1 MDIKRAIPIGVESYK
16 EIIDSDYYY
25 IDKTRLIMDLLTQKS
40 KVTLFIRP
48 RRFGKTLAQSMLR
61 TFFEEEIDSDG
72 KTVDNSRYFEGKKIM
87 GAGRQFTCHMGKYP
101 VIFLSMKSAKQ
112 PNFEMAYHRILTDI
126 VSEFERHAYLLE
138 GNILTLAQKKLYN
151 TILERTAGIADYT
164 FSLKFLSDC
173 LGKYHHRKTIILIDE
188 YDVPLENAYFK
199 GFYRQMVDFMRSLL
213 ESALKTNDSLQFA
226 VITGCLRISRESI
239 FTGLN
244 NLKINSVLD
253 ESYSEFFGFMQ
264 DEIDSLLSFYGIGQ
278 KKEEIKEWYNGYLF
292 GGTEVYNPW
301 SILNY
306 VDDIV
311 SHNTEFPK
319 PYWSN
324 TSSNSIIHEL
334 VVKADSSTVQEIERL
349 LAGKA
354 IEKPVHED
362 ITYEDIY
369 QSEDNLWNFLFFT
382 GYLRAAGRSFH
393 SDIIYLKM
401 MIPNREIRY
410 IYNNTIQE
418 WFHKKAETMDFSSL
432 YRAIL
437 SGDIESAEN
446 FLKKQLRESISFMDS
461 AEKFYHGFLLGLLG
475 GLQDYRK
482 ESNLEGG
489 NGRYDITLI
498 PYDEQQPAVILELKR
513 AKKFTDM
520 ENLCLEALR
529 QIDEKKYA
537 DALIEEGYPL
547 ILKYG
552 ICFCKKS
559 CMVKLSGKAAGYQ
572 TCRATEK
579 RNC

>member
-1 MDIKRAIPIGVESYK
+1 MEIKKAIPIGIESYK
-16 EIIDSDYYY
+16 EIIKNDYYY
-25 IDKTRLIMDLLTQKS
+25 IDKTLLIMDLLTQKS
-40 KVTLFIRP
+40 KVTLFTRP

-61 TFFEEEIDSDG
+61 TFFEEEIDADG
-72 KTVDNSRYFEGKKIM
+72 RAVDNSGYFSGKKIM
-87 GAGRQFTCHMGKYP
+87 GAGAQYTGHMGKYP

-112 PNFEMAYHRILTDI
+112 PDFEMAYSRVLTDI

-138 GNILTLAQKKLYN
+138 GNVLTPAQKKRYN
-151 TILERTAGIADYT
+151 AVLEQSARMAEVT

-173 LGKYHHRKTIILIDE
+173 LEKYHHQKTIILIDE

-199 GFYRQMVDFMRSLL
+199 GFYDQMIDFMRSLL

-244 NLKINSVLD
+244 NLEVVSVLD
-253 ESYSEFFGFMQ
+253 ENYAEHFGFTQ
-264 DEIDSLLSFYGIGQ
+264 GEVDSLLDFYNVSS
-278 KKEEIKEWYNGYLF
+278 IKDDVKSWYDGYLF
-292 GGTEVYNPW
+292 GDTGVYNPW
-301 SILNY
+301 SIINY
-306 VDDIV
+306 VKDTIY
-311 SHNTEFPK
+311 HNTEFPK

-334 VVKADSSTVQEIERL
+334 VVKADSSTVQEIEHL
-349 LAGKA
+349 LMGEA

-362 ITYEDIY
+362 ITYGDIH

-382 GYLRAAGRSFH
+382 GYLKAAGRSFH

-401 MIPNREIRY
+401 KIPNREIRY

-418 WFHKKAETMDFSSL
+418 WFHKKTEAADFSSL

-437 SGDIESAEN
+437 SGDTETAEN

-482 ESNLEGG
+482 KSNLESGS
-489 NGRYDITLI
+489 GRYDITLI

-513 AKKFTDM
+513 AKKFTEM
-520 ENLCLEALR
+520 ENLCREALH
-529 QIDEKKYA
+529 QIDEKNYA
-537 DALIEEGYPL
+537 DALIEEGYPI

-552 ICFCKKS
+552 VCFCKKS
-559 CMVKLSGKAAGYQ
+559 CMVKLAK
-572 TCRATEK
+572 
-579 RNC
+579 

>member
-1 MDIKRAIPIGVESYK
+1 MEIKKAIPIGIESYK
-16 EIIDSDYYY
+16 EIIKNDYYY
-25 IDKTRLIMDLLTQKS
+25 IDKTLLIMDLLTQKS
-40 KVTLFIRP
+40 KVTLFTRP

-61 TFFEEEIDSDG
+61 TFFEEEIDADG
-72 KTVDNSRYFEGKKIM
+72 RAVDNSGYFSGKKIM
-87 GAGRQFTCHMGKYP
+87 EAGAQYTGHMGKYP

-112 PNFEMAYHRILTDI
+112 PDFEMAYSRLLTDI
-126 VSEFERHAYLLE
+126 VSEFERHSYLLE
-138 GNILTLAQKKLYN
+138 GDVLTPAQKKRYN
-151 TILERTAGIADYT
+151 AVLEQSAGMAEVT

-173 LGKYHHRKTIILIDE
+173 LEKYHHQKTIILVDE

-199 GFYRQMVDFMRSLL
+199 GFYKQMVDFMRSLL

-239 FTGLN
+239 FTDLN

-482 ESNLEGG
+482 ESNLESG

>member
-1 MDIKRAIPIGVESYK
+1 MEIKKAIPIGIESYK
-16 EIIDSDYYY
+16 EIIKNDYYY
-25 IDKTRLIMDLLTQKS
+25 IDKTLLIMDLLTQKS
-40 KVTLFIRP
+40 KVTLFTRP

-61 TFFEEEIDSDG
+61 TFFEEEIDADG
-72 KTVDNSRYFEGKKIM
+72 RAVDNSGYFSGKKIM
-87 GAGRQFTCHMGKYP
+87 GAGAQYTGHMGKYP

-112 PNFEMAYHRILTDI
+112 PDFEMAYDSLLDEIIREYDRHR
-126 VSEFERHAYLLE
+126 YLLGSDRLTGDIKE
-138 GNILTLAQKKLYN
+138 RYSAILAGKAGKAAYAKSLA
-151 TILERTAGIADYT
+151 
-164 FSLKFLSDC
+164 FLSDC
-173 LGKYHHRKTIILIDE
+173 LEKYHCQKTIILIDE

-199 GFYRQMVDFMRSLL
+199 GFYNQMIDFMRSLL

-244 NLKINSVLD
+244 NLEVVSVLD
-253 ESYSEFFGFMQ
+253 ENYAEHFGFTQ
-264 DEIDSLLSFYGIGQ
+264 GEVDSLLDFYNVSC
-278 KKEEIKEWYNGYLF
+278 IKDDVKSWYDGYLF
-292 GGTEVYNPW
+292 GDTEVYNPW
-301 SILNY
+301 SIINY
-306 VDDIV
+306 VKDTIY
-311 SHNTEFPK
+311 HNTEFPK

-334 VVKADSSTVQEIERL
+334 VVKADSSTVQEIEHL
-349 LAGKA
+349 LMGEA

-362 ITYEDIY
+362 ITYGDIH

-382 GYLRAAGRSFH
+382 GYLKAAGRSFH

-401 MIPNREIRY
+401 KIPNREIRY

-418 WFHKKAETMDFSSL
+418 WFHKKTEAADFSSL

-437 SGDIESAEN
+437 SGDTETAEN

-482 ESNLEGG
+482 KSNLESGS
-489 NGRYDITLI
+489 GRYDITLI

-513 AKKFTDM
+513 AKKFTEM
-520 ENLCLEALR
+520 ENLCREALH
-529 QIDEKKYA
+529 QIDEKNYA
-537 DALIEEGYPL
+537 DALIEEGYPI

-552 ICFCKKS
+552 VCFCKKS
-559 CMVKLSGKAAGYQ
+559 CMVKLAK
-572 TCRATEK
+572 
-579 RNC
+579 

>member
-1 MDIKRAIPIGVESYK
+1 MDIKKAIPIGIESYK
-16 EIIDSDYYY
+16 EMIDRDYYY
-25 IDKTRLIMDLLTQKS
+25 IDKTRLIVDLLTQKS
-40 KVTLFIRP
+40 KVTLFTRP

-61 TFFEEEIDSDG
+61 TFFEEEIDADG
-72 KTVDNSRYFEGKKIM
+72 RAVDNSGYFSGKKIM
-87 GAGRQFTCHMGKYP
+87 EAGAQYTGHMGKYP

-112 PNFEMAYHRILTDI
+112 PDFEMAYSRLLTDI
-126 VSEFERHAYLLE
+126 VSEFERHSYLLE
-138 GNILTLAQKKLYN
+138 GDVLTPAQKKRYN
-151 TILERTAGIADYT
+151 AVLEQSAGMAEVT

-173 LGKYHHRKTIILIDE
+173 LEKYHHQKTIILVDE

-199 GFYRQMVDFMRSLL
+199 GFYKQMVDFMRSLL

-239 FTGLN
+239 FTDLN

-482 ESNLEGG
+482 ESNLESG

>member
-1 MDIKRAIPIGVESYK
+1 MEIKKAIPIGIESYK
-16 EIIDSDYYY
+16 EIIKNDYYY
-25 IDKTRLIMDLLTQKS
+25 IDKTLLIMDLLTQKS
-40 KVTLFIRP
+40 KVTLFTRP

-61 TFFEEEIDSDG
+61 TFFEEEIDADG
-72 KTVDNSRYFEGKKIM
+72 RAVDNSGYFSGKKIM
-87 GAGRQFTCHMGKYP
+87 GAGAQYTGHMGKYP

-112 PNFEMAYHRILTDI
+112 PDFEMAYSRLLTDI
-126 VSEFERHAYLLE
+126 VSEFERHSYLLE
-138 GNILTLAQKKLYN
+138 GDVLTPAQKKRYN
-151 TILERTAGIADYT
+151 AVLEQSAGMAEVT

-173 LGKYHHRKTIILIDE
+173 LEKYHHQKTIILIDE

-199 GFYRQMVDFMRSLL
+199 GFYDQMIDFMRSLL

-244 NLKINSVLD
+244 NLEVVSVLD
-253 ESYSEFFGFMQ
+253 ENYAEHFGFTQ
-264 DEIDSLLSFYGIGQ
+264 GEVDSLLDFYNVSC
-278 KKEEIKEWYNGYLF
+278 IKDDVKSWYDGYLF
-292 GGTEVYNPW
+292 GDTEVYNPW
-301 SILNY
+301 SIINY
-306 VDDIV
+306 VKDTIY
-311 SHNTEFPK
+311 HNTEFPK

-334 VVKADSSTVQEIERL
+334 VVKADSSTVQEIEHL
-349 LAGKA
+349 LMGEA

-362 ITYEDIY
+362 ITYGDIH

-382 GYLRAAGRSFH
+382 GYLKAAGRSFH

-401 MIPNREIRY
+401 KIPNREIRY

-418 WFHKKAETMDFSSL
+418 WFHKKTEAADFSSL

-437 SGDIESAEN
+437 SGDTETAEN

-482 ESNLEGG
+482 KSNLESGS
-489 NGRYDITLI
+489 GRYDITLI

-513 AKKFTDM
+513 AKKFTEM
-520 ENLCLEALR
+520 ENLCREALH
-529 QIDEKKYA
+529 QIDEKNYA
-537 DALIEEGYPL
+537 DALIEEGYPI

-552 ICFCKKS
+552 VCFCKKS
-559 CMVKLSGKAAGYQ
+559 CMVKLAK
-572 TCRATEK
+572 
-579 RNC
+579 

>member
-1 MDIKRAIPIGVESYK
+1 MDIKKAIPIGIESYK
-16 EIIDSDYYY
+16 EMIDRDYYY
-25 IDKTRLIMDLLTQKS
+25 IDKTRLIVDLLTQKS
-40 KVTLFIRP
+40 KVTLFTRP

-61 TFFEEEIDSDG
+61 TFFEEEIGADG
-72 KTVDNSRYFEGKKIM
+72 RAVDNSGYFSGKKIM
-87 GAGRQFTCHMGKYP
+87 GAGAQYTGHMGKYP

-112 PNFEMAYHRILTDI
+112 PDFEMAYSRLLTDI
-126 VSEFERHAYLLE
+126 VSEFERHSYLLE
-138 GNILTLAQKKLYN
+138 GDVLTPAQKKRYN
-151 TILERTAGIADYT
+151 AVLEQSAGMAEVT

-173 LGKYHHRKTIILIDE
+173 LEKYHHQKTIILVDE

-199 GFYRQMVDFMRSLL
+199 GFYKQMVDFMRSLL

-239 FTGLN
+239 FTDLN

-482 ESNLEGG
+482 ESNLESG

>member
-1 MDIKRAIPIGVESYK
+1 MDIKKAIPIGIESYK
-16 EIIDSDYYY
+16 EMIDRDYYY
-25 IDKTRLIMDLLTQKS
+25 IDKTRLIVDLLTQKS
-40 KVTLFIRP
+40 KVTLFTRP

-61 TFFEEEIDSDG
+61 TFFEEEIDADG
-72 KTVDNSRYFEGKKIM
+72 RAVDNSGYFSGKKIM
-87 GAGRQFTCHMGKYP
+87 EAGAQYTGHMGKYP

-112 PNFEMAYHRILTDI
+112 PDFEMAYSRLLTDI
-126 VSEFERHAYLLE
+126 VSEFERHSYLLE
-138 GNILTLAQKKLYN
+138 GDVLTPAQKKRYN
-151 TILERTAGIADYT
+151 AVLEQSAGMAEVT

-173 LGKYHHRKTIILIDE
+173 LEKYHHQKTIILVDE

-199 GFYRQMVDFMRSLL
+199 GFYKQMVDFMRSLL

-239 FTGLN
+239 FTDLN

-253 ESYSEFFGFMQ
+253 ESYSEFFGFIQ

-292 GGTEVYNPW
+292 GDTEVYNPW

-306 VDDIV
+306 VDDII

-482 ESNLEGG
+482 ESNLESG

>member
-1 MDIKRAIPIGVESYK
+1 
-16 EIIDSDYYY
+16 
-25 IDKTRLIMDLLTQKS
+25 
-40 KVTLFIRP
+40 
-48 RRFGKTLAQSMLR
+48 
-61 TFFEEEIDSDG
+61 
-72 KTVDNSRYFEGKKIM
+72 
-87 GAGRQFTCHMGKYP
+87 
-101 VIFLSMKSAKQ
+101 MKSAKQ

-382 GYLRAAGRSFH
+382 GYLKAIRKRFESRTIF
-393 SDIIYLKM
+393 LEM
-401 MIPNREIRY
+401 EIPNEEVMY
-410 IYNNTIQE
+410 IYENTIQD
-418 WFHKKAETMDFSSL
+418 WFQQKTKVLDLSGL
-432 YRAIL
+432 YHSIL
-437 SGDIESAEN
+437 SGDTETAEN
-446 FLKKQLRESISFMDS
+446 LLKQQLRESISFMDS

-482 ESNLEGG
+482 KSNLESG
-489 NGRYDITLI
+489 NGRYDIILI

-513 AKKFTDM
+513 AKKFTEM
-520 ENLCLEALR
+520 ENLCQEALK
-529 QIDEKKYA
+529 QIDEKNYA

-559 CMVKLSGKAAGYQ
+559 CMVKLS
-572 TCRATEK
+572 EK
-579 RNC
+579 

>member
-1 MDIKRAIPIGVESYK
+1 MEIKKAIPIGIESYK
-16 EIIDSDYYY
+16 EIIKNDYYY
-25 IDKTRLIMDLLTQKS
+25 IDKTLLIMDLLTQKS
-40 KVTLFIRP
+40 KVTLFTRP

-61 TFFEEEIDSDG
+61 TFFEEEIDADG
-72 KTVDNSRYFEGKKIM
+72 RAVDNSGYFSGKKIM
-87 GAGRQFTCHMGKYP
+87 GAGAQYTGHMGKYP

-112 PNFEMAYHRILTDI
+112 PDFEMAYDSLLDEIIREYDRHR
-126 VSEFERHAYLLE
+126 YLLGSDRLTGDIKE
-138 GNILTLAQKKLYN
+138 RYSAILAGKAGKAAYAKSLA
-151 TILERTAGIADYT
+151 
-164 FSLKFLSDC
+164 FLSDC
-173 LGKYHHRKTIILIDE
+173 LEKYHCQKTIILIDE

-199 GFYRQMVDFMRSLL
+199 GFYNQMIDFMRSLL

-244 NLKINSVLD
+244 NLEVVSVLD
-253 ESYSEFFGFMQ
+253 ENYAEHFGFTQ
-264 DEIDSLLSFYGIGQ
+264 GEVDSLLDFYNVSC
-278 KKEEIKEWYNGYLF
+278 IKDDVKSWYDGYLF
-292 GGTEVYNPW
+292 GDTEVYNPW
-301 SILNY
+301 SIINY
-306 VDDIV
+306 VKDTIY
-311 SHNTEFPK
+311 HNTEFPK

-334 VVKADSSTVQEIERL
+334 VVKADSSTVQEIEHL
-349 LAGKA
+349 LMGEA

-362 ITYEDIY
+362 IAYGDIH

-382 GYLRAAGRSFH
+382 GYLKAAGRSFH

-401 MIPNREIRY
+401 KIPNREIRY

-418 WFHKKAETMDFSSL
+418 WFHKKTEAADFSSL

-437 SGDIESAEN
+437 SGDTETAEN

-482 ESNLEGG
+482 KSNLESGS
-489 NGRYDITLI
+489 GRYDITLI

-513 AKKFTDM
+513 AKKFTEM
-520 ENLCLEALR
+520 ENLCREALH
-529 QIDEKKYA
+529 QIDEKNYA
-537 DALIEEGYPL
+537 DALIEEGYPI

-552 ICFCKKS
+552 VCFCKKS
-559 CMVKLSGKAAGYQ
+559 CMVKLAK
-572 TCRATEK
+572 
-579 RNC
+579 

>member
-1 MDIKRAIPIGVESYK
+1 MEIKKAIPIGVESYK
-16 EIIDSDYYY
+16 EIIKNDYYY
-25 IDKTRLIMDLLTQKS
+25 IDKTLLIMDLLTQKS
-40 KVTLFIRP
+40 KVTLFTRP

-61 TFFEEEIDSDG
+61 TFFEEEIDADG
-72 KTVDNSRYFEGKKIM
+72 RAVDNSGYFSGKKIM
-87 GAGRQFTCHMGKYP
+87 GAGAQYTGHMGKYP

-112 PNFEMAYHRILTDI
+112 PDFEMAYDSLLDEIIRDYDRHR
-126 VSEFERHAYLLE
+126 YLLGSDRLTGDIKE
-138 GNILTLAQKKLYN
+138 RYSAILAGKAGKAAYAKSLA
-151 TILERTAGIADYT
+151 
-164 FSLKFLSDC
+164 FLSDC
-173 LGKYHHRKTIILIDE
+173 LEKYHCQKTIILIDE

-199 GFYRQMVDFMRSLL
+199 GFYNQMIDFMRSLL

-244 NLKINSVLD
+244 NLEVVSVLD
-253 ESYSEFFGFMQ
+253 ENYAEHFGFTQ
-264 DEIDSLLSFYGIGQ
+264 GEVDSLLDFYNVSC
-278 KKEEIKEWYNGYLF
+278 IKDDVKSWYDGYLF
-292 GGTEVYNPW
+292 GDTEVYNPW
-301 SILNY
+301 SIINY
-306 VDDIV
+306 VKDTIY
-311 SHNTEFPK
+311 HNTEFPK

-334 VVKADSSTVQEIERL
+334 VVKADSSTVQEIEHL
-349 LAGKA
+349 LMGEA

-362 ITYEDIY
+362 ITYGDIH

-382 GYLRAAGRSFH
+382 VYLKAAGRSFH

-401 MIPNREIRY
+401 KIPNREIRY

-418 WFHKKAETMDFSSL
+418 WFHKKTEAADFSSL

-437 SGDIESAEN
+437 SGDTETAEN

-482 ESNLEGG
+482 KSNLESGS
-489 NGRYDITLI
+489 GRYDITLI

-513 AKKFTDM
+513 AKKFTEM
-520 ENLCLEALR
+520 ENLCREALH
-529 QIDEKKYA
+529 QIDEKNYA
-537 DALIEEGYPL
+537 DALIEEGYPI

-552 ICFCKKS
+552 VCFCKKS
-559 CMVKLSGKAAGYQ
+559 CMVKLAK
-572 TCRATEK
+572 
-579 RNC
+579 

>member
-1 MDIKRAIPIGVESYK
+1 MEIKKAIPIGVESYK
-16 EIIDSDYYY
+16 EIIKNDYYY
-25 IDKTRLIMDLLTQKS
+25 IDKTLLIMDLLTQKS
-40 KVTLFIRP
+40 KVTLFTRP

-61 TFFEEEIDSDG
+61 TFFEEEIDADG
-72 KTVDNSRYFEGKKIM
+72 RAVDNSGYFSGKKIM
-87 GAGRQFTCHMGKYP
+87 EAGAQYTGHMGKYP

-112 PNFEMAYHRILTDI
+112 PDFEMAYDSLLDEIIREYDRHR
-126 VSEFERHAYLLE
+126 YLLGSDRLTGDIKE
-138 GNILTLAQKKLYN
+138 RYSAILAGKAGKAAYAKSLA
-151 TILERTAGIADYT
+151 
-164 FSLKFLSDC
+164 FLSDC
-173 LGKYHHRKTIILIDE
+173 LEKYHCQKTIILIDE

-199 GFYRQMVDFMRSLL
+199 GFYNQMIDFMRSLL

-244 NLKINSVLD
+244 NLEVVSVLD
-253 ESYSEFFGFMQ
+253 ENYAEHFGFTQ
-264 DEIDSLLSFYGIGQ
+264 GEVDSLLDFYNVSS
-278 KKEEIKEWYNGYLF
+278 IKDDVKSWYDGYLF
-292 GGTEVYNPW
+292 GDTGVYNPW
-301 SILNY
+301 SIINY
-306 VDDIV
+306 VKDTIY
-311 SHNTEFPK
+311 HNTEFPK

-334 VVKADSSTVQEIERL
+334 VVKADSNSVQEIERL
-349 LAGKA
+349 LAGGS

-362 ITYEDIY
+362 ITYGDIH

-382 GYLRAAGRSFH
+382 GYLKAAGRSFH

-401 MIPNREIRY
+401 KIPNREIRY

-437 SGDIESAEN
+437 SGDTETAEN

-482 ESNLEGG
+482 KSNLESGS
-489 NGRYDITLI
+489 GRYDITLI

-513 AKKFTDM
+513 AKKFTEM
-520 ENLCLEALR
+520 ENLCREALH
-529 QIDEKKYA
+529 QIDEKNYA
-537 DALIEEGYPL
+537 DALIEEGYPI

-552 ICFCKKS
+552 VCFCKKS
-559 CMVKLSGKAAGYQ
+559 CMVKLAK
-572 TCRATEK
+572 
-579 RNC
+579 

>member
-1 MDIKRAIPIGVESYK
+1 MDIKKAIPIGIESYK
-16 EIIDSDYYY
+16 EMIDRDYYY
-25 IDKTRLIMDLLTQKS
+25 IDKTRLIVDLLTQKS
-40 KVTLFIRP
+40 KVTLFTRP

-72 KTVDNSRYFEGKKIM
+72 KAVDNSGYFAGKKIM
-87 GAGRQFTCHMGKYP
+87 GAGVQYTEHMGKYP

-112 PNFEMAYHRILTDI
+112 PDFEMAYDSLLDEIIREYDRHR
-126 VSEFERHAYLLE
+126 YLLNSGSLADDIKE
-138 GNILTLAQKKLYN
+138 RYSAILSGKAGKAAYAKALA
-151 TILERTAGIADYT
+151 
-164 FSLKFLSDC
+164 FLSDC
-173 LGKYHHRKTIILIDE
+173 LEKYHHQKTIILVDE

-199 GFYRQMVDFMRSLL
+199 GFYKQMVDFMRSLL

-253 ESYSEFFGFMQ
+253 ESYSEFFGFIQ
-264 DEIDSLLSFYGIGQ
+264 DEIDSLLSFYNISQ

-306 VDDIV
+306 VDDII

-334 VVKADSSTVQEIERL
+334 VVKSDSSTVHEIERL
-349 LAGKA
+349 LAGES
-354 IEKPVHED
+354 IEKPIHED
-362 ITYEDIY
+362 ITYGDIH
-369 QSEDNLWNFLFFT
+369 QSKDNLWNFLFFT
-382 GYLRAAGRSFH
+382 GYLKAAGRSFQ
-393 SDIIYLKM
+393 SDMIYLEMK
-401 MIPNREIRY
+401 IPNREVRY

-418 WFHKKAETMDFSSL
+418 WFHQKTEAMDFSGL
-432 YRAIL
+432 YHAIL
-437 SGDIESAEN
+437 SGDTETAEN
-446 FLKKQLRESISFMDS
+446 LLKQQLRESISYIDS

-482 ESNLEGG
+482 KSNLESG
-489 NGRYDITLI
+489 NGRYDIILI
-498 PYDEQQPAVILELKR
+498 PYDEQQPAAILELKR
-513 AKKFTDM
+513 AKKFTEM
-520 ENLCLEALR
+520 ENLCQEALK
-529 QIDEKKYA
+529 QIDEKKYT
-537 DALIEEGYPL
+537 DALIEEGYPR

-559 CMVKLSGKAAGYQ
+559 CMVKLADTAGI
-572 TCRATEK
+572 
-579 RNC
+579 

>member
-1 MDIKRAIPIGVESYK
+1 MEIKKAIPIGIESYK
-16 EIIDSDYYY
+16 EIIKNDYYY
-25 IDKTRLIMDLLTQKS
+25 IDKTLLIMDLLTQKS
-40 KVTLFIRP
+40 KVTLFTRP

-61 TFFEEEIDSDG
+61 TFFEEEIGADG
-72 KTVDNSRYFEGKKIM
+72 RAVDNSGYFSGKKIM
-87 GAGRQFTCHMGKYP
+87 GAGAQYTGHMGKYP

-112 PNFEMAYHRILTDI
+112 PDFEMAYDSLLDEIIREYDRHR
-126 VSEFERHAYLLE
+126 YLLGSDRLTGDIKE
-138 GNILTLAQKKLYN
+138 RYSAILAGKAGKAAYAKSLA
-151 TILERTAGIADYT
+151 
-164 FSLKFLSDC
+164 FLSDC
-173 LGKYHHRKTIILIDE
+173 LEKYHCQKTIILIDE

-199 GFYRQMVDFMRSLL
+199 GFYNQMIDFMRSLL

-244 NLKINSVLD
+244 NLEVVSVLD
-253 ESYSEFFGFMQ
+253 ENYAEHFGFTQ
-264 DEIDSLLSFYGIGQ
+264 GEVDSLLDFYNVSS
-278 KKEEIKEWYNGYLF
+278 IKDDVKSWYDGYLF
-292 GGTEVYNPW
+292 GDTGVYNPW
-301 SILNY
+301 SIINY
-306 VDDIV
+306 VKDTIY
-311 SHNTEFPK
+311 HNTEFPK

-334 VVKADSSTVQEIERL
+334 VVKADSSTVQEIEHL
-349 LAGKA
+349 LMGEA

-362 ITYEDIY
+362 ITYGDIH

-382 GYLRAAGRSFH
+382 GYLKAAGRSFH

-401 MIPNREIRY
+401 KIPNREIRY

-418 WFHKKAETMDFSSL
+418 WFHKKTEAADFSSL

-437 SGDIESAEN
+437 SGDTETAEN

-482 ESNLEGG
+482 KSNLESGS
-489 NGRYDITLI
+489 GRYDITLI

-513 AKKFTDM
+513 AKKFTEM
-520 ENLCLEALR
+520 ENLCREALH
-529 QIDEKKYA
+529 QIDEKNYA
-537 DALIEEGYPL
+537 DALIEEGYPI

-552 ICFCKKS
+552 VCFCKKS
-559 CMVKLSGKAAGYQ
+559 CMVKLAK
-572 TCRATEK
+572 
-579 RNC
+579 

>member
-1 MDIKRAIPIGVESYK
+1 MDIKKAIPIGIESYK
-16 EIIDSDYYY
+16 EMIDRDYYY
-25 IDKTRLIMDLLTQKS
+25 IDKTRLIVDLLTQKS
-40 KVTLFIRP
+40 KVTLFTRP

-61 TFFEEEIDSDG
+61 TFFEEEIDADG
-72 KTVDNSRYFEGKKIM
+72 RAVDNSGYFSGKKIM
-87 GAGRQFTCHMGKYP
+87 EAGAQYTGHMGKYP

-112 PNFEMAYHRILTDI
+112 PDFEMAYSRLLTDI

-138 GNILTLAQKKLYN
+138 GNVLTPAQKKRYN
-151 TILERTAGIADYT
+151 AVLEQSAGMAEVT

-173 LGKYHHRKTIILIDE
+173 LEKYHHQKTIILIDE

-199 GFYRQMVDFMRSLL
+199 GFYDQMIDFMRSLL

-239 FTGLN
+239 FTRLN

-253 ESYSEFFGFMQ
+253 ESYAEYFGFMQ
-264 DEIDSLLSFYGIGQ
+264 DEVDSLLSFYGISQ
-278 KKEEIKEWYNGYLF
+278 KEDEVKEWYDGYLF
-292 GGTEVYNPW
+292 GHTEVYNPW

-306 VDDIV
+306 VDDII

-334 VVKADSSTVQEIERL
+334 VVKADDSTVQEIEHL
-349 LAGKA
+349 LMGEA

-362 ITYEDIY
+362 ITYGDIY
-369 QSEDNLWNFLFFT
+369 QSADNLWNFLFFT

-482 ESNLEGG
+482 ESNLESG

>member
-1 MDIKRAIPIGVESYK
+1 MEIKKAIPIGIESYK
-16 EIIDSDYYY
+16 EIIKNDYYY
-25 IDKTRLIMDLLTQKS
+25 IDKTLLIMDLLTQKS
-40 KVTLFIRP
+40 KVTLFTRP

-61 TFFEEEIDSDG
+61 TFFEEEIDADDRA
-72 KTVDNSRYFEGKKIM
+72 VDNSEYFSGKKIM
-87 GAGRQFTCHMGKYP
+87 EAGAQYTGHMGKYP

-112 PNFEMAYHRILTDI
+112 PDFEMAYDSLLDEIIREYDRHR
-126 VSEFERHAYLLE
+126 YLLGSDRLTGDIKE
-138 GNILTLAQKKLYN
+138 RYSAILAGKAGKAAYAKSLA
-151 TILERTAGIADYT
+151 
-164 FSLKFLSDC
+164 FLSDC
-173 LGKYHHRKTIILIDE
+173 LEKYHCQKTIILIDE

-199 GFYRQMVDFMRSLL
+199 GFYNQMIDFMRSLL

-244 NLKINSVLD
+244 NLEVVSVLD
-253 ESYSEFFGFMQ
+253 ENYAEHFGFTQ
-264 DEIDSLLSFYGIGQ
+264 GEVDSLLDFYNVSC
-278 KKEEIKEWYNGYLF
+278 IKDDVKSWYDGYLF
-292 GGTEVYNPW
+292 GDTEVYNPW
-301 SILNY
+301 SIINY
-306 VDDIV
+306 VKDTIY
-311 SHNTEFPK
+311 HNTEFPK

-334 VVKADSSTVQEIERL
+334 VVKADSSTVQEIEHL
-349 LAGKA
+349 LMGEA

-362 ITYEDIY
+362 ITYGDIH

-382 GYLRAAGRSFH
+382 GYLKAAGRSFH

-401 MIPNREIRY
+401 KIPNREIRY

-418 WFHKKAETMDFSSL
+418 WFHKKTEAADFSSL

-437 SGDIESAEN
+437 SGDTETAEN

-482 ESNLEGG
+482 KSNLESGS
-489 NGRYDITLI
+489 GRYDITLI

-513 AKKFTDM
+513 AKKFTEM
-520 ENLCLEALR
+520 ENLCREALH
-529 QIDEKKYA
+529 QIDEKNYA
-537 DALIEEGYPL
+537 DALIEEGYPI

-552 ICFCKKS
+552 VCFCKKS
-559 CMVKLSGKAAGYQ
+559 CMVKLAK
-572 TCRATEK
+572 
-579 RNC
+579 

>member
-1 MDIKRAIPIGVESYK
+1 MEIKKAIPIGVESYK
-16 EIIDSDYYY
+16 EIIKNDYYY
-25 IDKTRLIMDLLTQKS
+25 IDKTLLIMDLLTQKS
-40 KVTLFIRP
+40 KVTLFTRP

-61 TFFEEEIDSDG
+61 TFFEEEIDADG
-72 KTVDNSRYFEGKKIM
+72 RAVDNSGYFSGKKIM
-87 GAGRQFTCHMGKYP
+87 GAGAQYTGHMGKYP

-112 PNFEMAYHRILTDI
+112 PDFEMAYDSLLDEIIREYDRHR
-126 VSEFERHAYLLE
+126 YLLGSDRLTGDIKE
-138 GNILTLAQKKLYN
+138 RYSAILAGKAGKAAYAKSLA
-151 TILERTAGIADYT
+151 
-164 FSLKFLSDC
+164 FLSDC
-173 LGKYHHRKTIILIDE
+173 LEKYHCQKTIILIDE

-199 GFYRQMVDFMRSLL
+199 GFYNQMIDFMRSLL

-244 NLKINSVLD
+244 NLEVVSVLD
-253 ESYSEFFGFMQ
+253 ENYAEHFGFTQ
-264 DEIDSLLSFYGIGQ
+264 GEVDSLLDFYNVSC
-278 KKEEIKEWYNGYLF
+278 IKDDVKSWYDGYLF
-292 GGTEVYNPW
+292 GDTEVYNPW
-301 SILNY
+301 SIINY
-306 VDDIV
+306 VKDTIY
-311 SHNTEFPK
+311 HNTEFPK

-334 VVKADSSTVQEIERL
+334 VVKADSSTVQEIEHL
-349 LAGKA
+349 LMGEA

-362 ITYEDIY
+362 ITYGDIH

-382 GYLRAAGRSFH
+382 GYLKAAGRSFH

-401 MIPNREIRY
+401 KIPNREIRY

-418 WFHKKAETMDFSSL
+418 WFHKKTEAADFSSL

-437 SGDIESAEN
+437 SGDTETAEN

-482 ESNLEGG
+482 KSNLESGS
-489 NGRYDITLI
+489 GRYDITLI

-513 AKKFTDM
+513 AKKFTEM
-520 ENLCLEALR
+520 ENLCREALH
-529 QIDEKKYA
+529 QIDEKNYA
-537 DALIEEGYPL
+537 DALIEEGYPI

-552 ICFCKKS
+552 VCFCKKS
-559 CMVKLSGKAAGYQ
+559 CMVKLAK
-572 TCRATEK
+572 
-579 RNC
+579 

>member
-1 MDIKRAIPIGVESYK
+1 MDIKKAIPIGIESYK
-16 EIIDSDYYY
+16 EMIDRDYYY
-25 IDKTRLIMDLLTQKS
+25 IDKTRLIVDLLTQKS
-40 KVTLFIRP
+40 KVTLFTRP

-61 TFFEEEIDSDG
+61 TFFEEEIDADG
-72 KTVDNSRYFEGKKIM
+72 RAVDNSGYFSGKKIM
-87 GAGRQFTCHMGKYP
+87 GAGAQYTGHMGKYP

-112 PNFEMAYHRILTDI
+112 PDFEMAYSRVLTDI

-138 GNILTLAQKKLYN
+138 GNVLTPAQKKRYN
-151 TILERTAGIADYT
+151 AVLEQSAGMAEVT

-173 LGKYHHRKTIILIDE
+173 LEKYHHQKTIILVDE

-199 GFYRQMVDFMRSLL
+199 GFYKQMVDFMRSLL

-239 FTGLN
+239 FTDLN

-253 ESYSEFFGFMQ
+253 ESYSEFFGFIQ

-292 GGTEVYNPW
+292 GDTEVYNPW

-306 VDDIV
+306 VDDII

-482 ESNLEGG
+482 ESNLESG

>member
-1 MDIKRAIPIGVESYK
+1 MEIKKAIPIGIESYK
-16 EIIDSDYYY
+16 EIIKNDYYY
-25 IDKTRLIMDLLTQKS
+25 IDKTLLIMDLLTQKS
-40 KVTLFIRP
+40 KVTLFTRP

-61 TFFEEEIDSDG
+61 TFFEEEIDADDRA
-72 KTVDNSRYFEGKKIM
+72 VDNSEYFSGKKIM
-87 GAGRQFTCHMGKYP
+87 EAGAQYTGHMGKYP

-112 PNFEMAYHRILTDI
+112 PDFEMAYDSLLDEIIREYDRHR
-126 VSEFERHAYLLE
+126 YLLGSDRLTGDIKE
-138 GNILTLAQKKLYN
+138 RYSAILAGKAGKAAYAKSLA
-151 TILERTAGIADYT
+151 
-164 FSLKFLSDC
+164 FLSDC
-173 LGKYHHRKTIILIDE
+173 LEKYHCQKTIILIDE

-199 GFYRQMVDFMRSLL
+199 GFYNQMIDFMRSLL

-244 NLKINSVLD
+244 NLEVVSVLD
-253 ESYSEFFGFMQ
+253 ENYAEHLGFTQ
-264 DEIDSLLSFYGIGQ
+264 GEVDSLLDFYNVSC
-278 KKEEIKEWYNGYLF
+278 IKDDVKSWYDGYLF
-292 GGTEVYNPW
+292 GDTEVYNPW
-301 SILNY
+301 SIINY
-306 VDDIV
+306 VKDTIY
-311 SHNTEFPK
+311 HNTEFPK

-334 VVKADSSTVQEIERL
+334 VVKADSSTVQEIEHL
-349 LAGKA
+349 LMGEA

-362 ITYEDIY
+362 ITYGDIH

-382 GYLRAAGRSFH
+382 GYLKAAGRSFH

-401 MIPNREIRY
+401 KIPNREIRY

-418 WFHKKAETMDFSSL
+418 WFHKKTEAADFSSL

-437 SGDIESAEN
+437 SGDTETAEN

-482 ESNLEGG
+482 KSNLESGS
-489 NGRYDITLI
+489 GRYDITLI

-513 AKKFTDM
+513 AKKFTEM
-520 ENLCLEALR
+520 ENLCREALH
-529 QIDEKKYA
+529 QIDEKNYA
-537 DALIEEGYPL
+537 DALIEEGYPI

-552 ICFCKKS
+552 VCFCKKS
-559 CMVKLSGKAAGYQ
+559 CMVKLAK
-572 TCRATEK
+572 
-579 RNC
+579 

>member
-1 MDIKRAIPIGVESYK
+1 MEIKKAIPIGIESYK
-16 EIIDSDYYY
+16 EIIKNDYYY
-25 IDKTRLIMDLLTQKS
+25 IDKTLLIMDLLTQKS
-40 KVTLFIRP
+40 KVTLFTRP

-61 TFFEEEIDSDG
+61 TFFEEEIDADG
-72 KTVDNSRYFEGKKIM
+72 RAVDNSGYFSGKKIM
-87 GAGRQFTCHMGKYP
+87 EAGAQYTGHMGKYP

-112 PNFEMAYHRILTDI
+112 PDFEMAYSRVLTDI

-138 GNILTLAQKKLYN
+138 GNVLTPAQKKRYN
-151 TILERTAGIADYT
+151 AVLEQSARMAEVT

-173 LGKYHHRKTIILIDE
+173 LEKYHHQKTIILIDE

-199 GFYRQMVDFMRSLL
+199 GFYNQMIDFMRSLL

-244 NLKINSVLD
+244 NLEVVSVLD
-253 ESYSEFFGFMQ
+253 ENYAEHFGFTQ
-264 DEIDSLLSFYGIGQ
+264 GEVDSLLDFYNVSC
-278 KKEEIKEWYNGYLF
+278 IKDDVKSWYDGYLF
-292 GGTEVYNPW
+292 GDTEVYNPW
-301 SILNY
+301 SIINY
-306 VDDIV
+306 VKDTIY
-311 SHNTEFPK
+311 HNTEFPK

-334 VVKADSSTVQEIERL
+334 VVKADSSTVQEIEHL
-349 LAGKA
+349 LMGEA

-362 ITYEDIY
+362 ITYGDIH

-382 GYLRAAGRSFH
+382 GYLKAAGRSFH
-393 SDIIYLKM
+393 SDIIYLKIK
-401 MIPNREIRY
+401 IPNREIRY

-418 WFHKKAETMDFSSL
+418 WFHKKTEAADFSSL

-437 SGDIESAEN
+437 SGDTETAEN

-482 ESNLEGG
+482 KSNLESGS
-489 NGRYDITLI
+489 GRYDITLI

-513 AKKFTDM
+513 AKKFTEM
-520 ENLCLEALR
+520 ENLCREALH
-529 QIDEKKYA
+529 QIDEKNYA
-537 DALIEEGYPL
+537 DALIEEGYPI

-552 ICFCKKS
+552 VCFCKKS
-559 CMVKLSGKAAGYQ
+559 CMVKLAK
-572 TCRATEK
+572 
-579 RNC
+579 

>member
-1 MDIKRAIPIGVESYK
+1 MDIKKAIPIGIESYK
-16 EIIDSDYYY
+16 EMIDRDYYY
-25 IDKTRLIMDLLTQKS
+25 IDKTRLIVDLLTQKS
-40 KVTLFIRP
+40 KVTLFTRP

-61 TFFEEEIDSDG
+61 TFFEEEIDADG
-72 KTVDNSRYFEGKKIM
+72 RAVDNSGYFSGKKIM
-87 GAGRQFTCHMGKYP
+87 EAGAQYTGHMGKYP

-112 PNFEMAYHRILTDI
+112 PDFEMAYDSLLDEIIREYDRHR
-126 VSEFERHAYLLE
+126 YLLGSDRLTGDIKE
-138 GNILTLAQKKLYN
+138 RYSAILAGKAGKAAYAKSLA
-151 TILERTAGIADYT
+151 
-164 FSLKFLSDC
+164 FLSDC
-173 LGKYHHRKTIILIDE
+173 LEKYHCQKTIILIDE

-199 GFYRQMVDFMRSLL
+199 GFYNQMIDFMRSLL

-244 NLKINSVLD
+244 NLEVVSVLD
-253 ESYSEFFGFMQ
+253 ENYAEHFGFTQ
-264 DEIDSLLSFYGIGQ
+264 GEVDSLLDFYNVSS
-278 KKEEIKEWYNGYLF
+278 IKDDVKSWYDGYLF
-292 GGTEVYNPW
+292 GDTGVYNPW
-301 SILNY
+301 SIINY
-306 VDDIV
+306 VKDTIY
-311 SHNTEFPK
+311 HNTEFPK

-334 VVKADSSTVQEIERL
+334 VVKADSSTVQEIEHL
-349 LAGKA
+349 LMGEA

-362 ITYEDIY
+362 ITYGDIH

-382 GYLRAAGRSFH
+382 GYLKAAGRSFH

-401 MIPNREIRY
+401 KIPNREIRY

-418 WFHKKAETMDFSSL
+418 WFHKKTEAADFSSL

-437 SGDIESAEN
+437 SGDTETAEN

-482 ESNLEGG
+482 KSNLESGS
-489 NGRYDITLI
+489 GRYDITLI

-513 AKKFTDM
+513 AKKFTEM
-520 ENLCLEALR
+520 ENLCREALH
-529 QIDEKKYA
+529 QIDEKNYA
-537 DALIEEGYPL
+537 DALIEEGYPI

-552 ICFCKKS
+552 VCFCKKS
-559 CMVKLSGKAAGYQ
+559 CMVKLAK
-572 TCRATEK
+572 
-579 RNC
+579 

>member
-334 VVKADSSTVQEIERL
+334 VVKSDSSTVHEIERL
-349 LAGKA
+349 LAGES
-354 IEKPVHED
+354 IEKPIHED
-362 ITYEDIY
+362 ITYGDIH
-369 QSEDNLWNFLFFT
+369 QSKDNLWNFLFFT
-382 GYLRAAGRSFH
+382 GYLKAAGRSFQ
-393 SDIIYLKM
+393 SDMIYLEMK
-401 MIPNREIRY
+401 IPNREVRY

-418 WFHKKAETMDFSSL
+418 WFHQKTEAMDFSGL
-432 YRAIL
+432 YHAIL
-437 SGDIESAEN
+437 SGDTETAEN
-446 FLKKQLRESISFMDS
+446 LLKQQLRESISFMDS

-482 ESNLEGG
+482 KSKLESG
-489 NGRYDITLI
+489 NGRYDIILI
-498 PYDEQQPAVILELKR
+498 PYDEQQPAAILELKR
-513 AKKFTDM
+513 AKKFTEM
-520 ENLCLEALR
+520 ENLCQEALK
-529 QIDEKKYA
+529 QIDEKNYT
-537 DALIEEGYPL
+537 DALIEEGYPH

-559 CMVKLSGKAAGYQ
+559 CMVKLS
-572 TCRATEK
+572 EK
-579 RNC
+579 

>member
-1 MDIKRAIPIGVESYK
+1 MEIKKAIPIGIESYK
-16 EIIDSDYYY
+16 EIIKNDYYY
-25 IDKTRLIMDLLTQKS
+25 IDKTLLIMDLLTQKS
-40 KVTLFIRP
+40 KVTLFTRP

-61 TFFEEEIDSDG
+61 TFFEEEIDADG
-72 KTVDNSRYFEGKKIM
+72 RAVDNSGYFSGKKIM
-87 GAGRQFTCHMGKYP
+87 EAGAQYTGHMGKYP

-112 PNFEMAYHRILTDI
+112 PDFEMAYDSLLDEIIREYDRHR
-126 VSEFERHAYLLE
+126 YLLGSDRLTGDIKE
-138 GNILTLAQKKLYN
+138 RYSAILAGKAGKAAYAKSLA
-151 TILERTAGIADYT
+151 
-164 FSLKFLSDC
+164 FLSDC
-173 LGKYHHRKTIILIDE
+173 LEKYHCQKTIILIDE

-199 GFYRQMVDFMRSLL
+199 GFYNQMIDFMRSLL

-244 NLKINSVLD
+244 NLEVVSVLD
-253 ESYSEFFGFMQ
+253 ENYAEHFGFTQ
-264 DEIDSLLSFYGIGQ
+264 GEVDSLLDFYNVSC
-278 KKEEIKEWYNGYLF
+278 IKDDVKSWYDGYLF
-292 GGTEVYNPW
+292 GDTEVYNPW
-301 SILNY
+301 SIINY
-306 VDDIV
+306 VKDTIY
-311 SHNTEFPK
+311 HNTEFPK

-334 VVKADSSTVQEIERL
+334 VVKADSSTVQEIEHL
-349 LAGKA
+349 LMGEA

-362 ITYEDIY
+362 ITYGDIH

-382 GYLRAAGRSFH
+382 GYLKAAGRSFH

-401 MIPNREIRY
+401 KIPNREIRY

-418 WFHKKAETMDFSSL
+418 WFHKKTEAADFSSL

-437 SGDIESAEN
+437 SGDTETAEN

-482 ESNLEGG
+482 KSNLESGS
-489 NGRYDITLI
+489 GRYDITLI

-513 AKKFTDM
+513 AKKFTEM
-520 ENLCLEALR
+520 ENLCREALH
-529 QIDEKKYA
+529 QIDEKNYA
-537 DALIEEGYPL
+537 DALIEEGYPI

-552 ICFCKKS
+552 VCFCKKS
-559 CMVKLSGKAAGYQ
+559 CMVKLAK
-572 TCRATEK
+572 
-579 RNC
+579 